1 MPRNIVLLAWL
12 FAYSAF
18 GAPIPPP
25 PATPAG
31 NTVDVVQGVKVA
43 DPYRWLENAAD
54 PKVETWSDAQ
64 NARTRAYLDGLPNRA
79 AVKNRLTQLI
89 TTSSPAYSALVAR
102 GTRVFAR
109 YSDPAKQQPML
120 VTLDAKAD
128 PASRKTL
135 LDPNALDPSGLT
147 AIDWFVPSGDGMKFA
162 VSLSKNGSEDGTLHI
177 FDVATGKEIGEPIDR
192 VQYPT
197 AGGSMA
203 WTADS
208 QGFWY
213 TRYPGTEVPEA
224 DRHFY
229 LQVYFH
235 KIGTAVASD
244 KLALGK
250 AHGLERMSELFLDN
264 RSNRS
269 EIMAMVQRGDGNIW
283 AFYVL
288 KPGAAPVQVGTYDD
302 QIVYA
307 TIGPDG
313 GIYAISRKGA
323 SNGRVVKLA
332 APYTRM
338 GLAKAP
344 VIVPETKV
352 AIVSGGAEDQE
363 ADLEFDS
370 GHLFVRDITGGPI
383 EVRVFDLN
391 GSARGKLL
399 LPEIASN
406 DEIVSLT
413 DGGVLYSVSTY
424 AKPRYHRGDHSVVR
438 LNYVSASGKES
449 EFALPVQF
457 GAEFT
462 ANSSRPTTVENLPK
476 RRENGRAPDRDA

>member
-1 MPRNIVLLAWL
+1 MR
-12 FAYSAF
+12 
-18 GAPIPPP
+18 APALIL
-25 PATPAG
+25 T
-31 NTVDVVQGVKVA
+31 DC
-43 DPYRWLENAAD
+43 
-54 PKVETWSDAQ
+54 
-64 NARTRAYLDGLPNRA
+64 PNRA

-102 GTRVFAR
+102 GMRVFAR

-147 AIDWFVPSGDGMKFA
+147 AIDWFVPSGDGTKFA
-162 VSLSKNGSEDGTLHI
+162 VSLSRNGSEDGTLHI

-235 KIGTAVASD
+235 KIGAPVASD
-244 KLALGK
+244 RLALGK
-250 AHGLERMSELFLDN
+250 PDGLERMSELFLDN

-332 APYTRM
+332 APYKDGAGEGAGDRTGNQSRHRLRRR
-338 GLAKAP
+338 GG
-344 VIVPETKV
+344 
-352 AIVSGGAEDQE
+352 SGGRSRIRFGPLIRARHHWRPDRGQ
-363 ADLEFDS
+363 S
-370 GHLFVRDITGGPI
+370 VRSEWYG
-383 EVRVFDLN
+383 
-391 GSARGKLL
+391 ARQ
-399 LPEIASN
+399 A
-406 DEIVSLT
+406 
-413 DGGVLYSVSTY
+413 
-424 AKPRYHRGDHSVVR
+424 AAAGD
-438 LNYVSASGKES
+438 
-449 EFALPVQF
+449 
-457 GAEFT
+457 
-462 ANSSRPTTVENLPK
+462 
-476 RRENGRAPDRDA
+476 RRERRDRQPD